1 MKTPLPYVRDSF
13 LLENVLSPTECDR
26 LIASAELAGYRPDE
40 PLGGQQ
46 GGSIL
51 VDHGI
56 YNATGIVRDERRSLR
71 QVSDEPD
78 EDIMPLLPPQH
89 TIPFP
94 GCRCPLFNLYQQ
106 KEAELL
112 KTMFKNYVKFPTLQR
127 GSDGNVI
134 VDFHPEYI
142 DFSAKAAERHMS
154 STSPVLTAIFGH
166 YASILQNGDQ
176 VWLADGLGT
185 CYTMKLLRKAMNSVI
200 PGATLRLVG
209 YSDDILP
216 IQAKFENKKGQNT
229 CTERDFKEIYKSKDL
244 LYLRTAKISWLMIDA
259 INNGYVEFRAMIY
272 GVNPKRYWIDILT
285 MAHGWAIDYFNS
297 RGLSVIFTLT
307 LIKSPHFCAVN
318 RGCALGQR
326 LSMDSAVT
334 KFLGVEKKC
343 TYFQDTDFTK
353 LHFGSG
359 EFNPMLEFFR
369 EWTPEDRVITK
380 LSSITLSKFLTAYL
394 SNWNGEII
402 KYLNSIGNKIISP
415 NDITIQQLASYYGHT
430 GGKGNLGKKKTEEH
444 RANISAGNLGKKKT
458 EEHRANI
465 HGRPIQVD
473 KWIDNLARVKM
484 FIDTEGRLPRLGAG
498 DADEKKHARWIK
510 SNKHREKGT
519 NREQLMRRDIPLAF
533 IRTFR

>member
-1 MKTPLPYVRDSF
+1 MMTTINNENVPPNEKRVIDDLQDGFRKPYGSFVGTKRTRISRPIIVAAGSLGSSRHPSIGPGATLSGLRILLEDRTRSLPIVKTPLPYVRDSF

-26 LIASAELAGYRPDE
+26 LIASAELAGYHPDE
-40 PLGGQQ
+40 PLGGQL

-216 IQAKFENKKGQNT
+216 IQAKFENKKGQAT
-229 CTERDFKEIYKSKDL
+229 CTERDFKEIYQSKDL
-244 LYLRTAKISWLMIDA
+244 LYLRTVKISWLMIDA
-259 INNGYVEFRAMIY
+259 IDNGYVEFRAMIY
-272 GVNPKRYWIDILT
+272 GVNPGRYWIDILT
-285 MAHGWAIDYFNS
+285 MAHGWAVDYFNS
-297 RGLSVIFTLT
+297 RGRSVIFKLT

-326 LSMDSAVT
+326 
-334 KFLGVEKKC
+334 
-343 TYFQDTDFTK
+343 
-353 LHFGSG
+353 
-359 EFNPMLEFFR
+359 
-369 EWTPEDRVITK
+369 
-380 LSSITLSKFLTAYL
+380 
-394 SNWNGEII
+394 
-402 KYLNSIGNKIISP
+402 
-415 NDITIQQLASYYGHT
+415 
-430 GGKGNLGKKKTEEH
+430 
-444 RANISAGNLGKKKT
+444 
-458 EEHRANI
+458 
-465 HGRPIQVD
+465 
-473 KWIDNLARVKM
+473 
-484 FIDTEGRLPRLGAG
+484 
-498 DADEKKHARWIK
+498 
-510 SNKHREKGT
+510 
-519 NREQLMRRDIPLAF
+519 
-533 IRTFR
+533 